1 MTSHPTEPDRLDGTL
16 AARDQR
22 IRELEREVKRLAEVL
37 EAEQKAAEALRL
49 ALGQH
54 IHRSKNMLAIMQSI
68 SHRTI
73 CEGRSAGDT
82 RDALTGRLRSLSRAY
97 HLLVVAEGRGAEVG
111 DVIETQ
117 LIEVSD
123 RVTAAGPPARL
134 AASGVLTFALAIHE
148 LASNAMKHGALRA
161 QGGGV
166 AVGWTYFELGADRYL
181 EVAWSERGGVPPR
194 APSQYGFGLTLVS
207 SFAEPGGARP
217 NVAFDSEGLNCR
229 LRLSQDVLM
238 AV

>member
-1 MTSHPTEPDRLDGTL
+1 MTSYPTESDRHNGAL
-16 AARDQR
+16 AARDAR
-22 IRELEREVKRLAEVL
+22 IDELEREVGRLAEALDV
-37 EAEQKAAEALRL
+37 EHKAAEALRL

-68 SHRTI
+68 SHRSI

-82 RDALTGRLRSLSRAY
+82 RDVLTGRLRSLSRAY
-97 HLLVVAEGRGAEVG
+97 HLLVTADGRGAEVG

-117 LIEVSD
+117 LVEVSD

-161 QGGGV
+161 QGGDV
-166 AVGWTYFELGADRYL
+166 AVGWTFFELGADRYL
-181 EVAWSERGGVPPR
+181 EVAWVERGGAPPS
-194 APSQYGFGLTLVS
+194 APPQYGFGLTLVS

-217 NVAFDSEGLNCR
+217 NVAFESEGLNCR

-238 AV
+238 AS